1 MKRPSSISGEETKYF
16 DRIPVDLVIS
26 NILSRLPVKSKAQ
39 CRCVSKLWS
48 SIIRRPNYDQLFP
61 IKTPA
66 PPRILFTIDVS
77 GECFFYSSPQPHN
90 PDQNSSLV
98 ATLHNRTGNTKFYKI
113 CGPVCGLVCRQ
124 YNSVGLIYNPITGE
138 SLNLPKLSL
147 NGIDQSEWLFDK
159 ARYSFGYDPIDKQ
172 FKVLC
177 ITWMRTGS
185 QHLSDEY
192 QVLTLGT
199 GYNNLLWRKIQC
211 CKIHFSSDDTAI
223 CIDGVLHYPAEI
235 YKGKRTIVCFDV
247 RSEKFSFTN
256 IDRDMAV
263 KIKSGTLTLIDYKGK
278 LGACSFEFDTNLLEL
293 WVLED
298 AKQNK
303 WSKHIHGISHPWL
316 EETSHV
322 RPAGMFGSC
331 QLVLY
336 PSFTQDP
343 FFVLYYN
350 LESNITTGVKLE
362 APLFKKFH
370 GCRIQAFPNYVEDVK
385 LM

>member
-1 MKRPSSISGEETKYF
+1 MNRSSSISGQETEYF
-16 DRIPVDLVIS
+16 DRIPVDLFIS

-48 SIIRRPNYDQLFP
+48 SMIRRPNYDQLFP

-66 PPRILFTIDVS
+66 PPRILFTIDVA
-77 GECFFYSSPQPHN
+77 GDMLFYSSPQPHN
-90 PDQNSSLV
+90 PDKNSSLV
-98 ATLHNRTGNTKFYKI
+98 ATLHNRTGHTKFYKI

-124 YNSVGLIYNPITGE
+124 YNSVAVIYNPITGE
-138 SLNLPKLSL
+138 SLNLPKLSFKGNIKL
-147 NGIDQSEWLFDK
+147 SEWLFDK

-185 QHLSDEY
+185 ENLSDEY
-192 QVLTLGT
+192 HVLTLGT
-199 GYNNLLWRKIQC
+199 GNKNLLWRKIQC
-211 CKIHFSSDDTAI
+211 CTIHFSSDNTAI
-223 CIDGVLHYPAEI
+223 CIDGVLYYPAEI
-235 YKGKRTIVCFDV
+235 YKGEGTIVCFDV

-256 IDRDMAV
+256 IDRDMAL

-278 LGACSFEFDTNLLEL
+278 LGACGFDINHRKRLVL

-298 AKQNK
+298 AKEPK
-303 WSKHIHGISHPWL
+303 WSKHTYNLNVNVSIH
-316 EETSHV
+316 
-322 RPAGMFGSC
+322 PAGMIGSC

-336 PSFTQDP
+336 PSFMQDP
-343 FFVLYYN
+343 FFVFYYN
-350 LESNITTGVKLE
+350 LESNIITRVKLE
-362 APLFKKFH
+362 APLFKRFH